1 MNFTLSRTILA
12 LVISYLAYQF
22 YGVFS
27 YQDPNANV
35 NAPLP
40 WPYFIARMIAS
51 TILRKLS
58 DALLSPQNLVMS
70 AYGDLYRSQVIMICA
85 KLGVPESLESGPKT
99 IQEIASVV
107 GSKSPTSLSTLLQ
120 AAEATGYFKYD
131 VGSAKWENNHLTNL
145 LRFNHPSTLK
155 NYLLYAND
163 YLDMWIHAEES
174 LKEGKNSFERLAGVP
189 FWDYLRKNP
198 EKDKLF
204 SLAMTDLTNLE
215 GYSFVEDYNWGQ
227 HKRVIE
233 LGGGF
238 GHFASLI
245 MRKYPNV
252 DVLVLD
258 RPPVVKQAIEL
269 QNEKYGDL
277 AGRLSFTPGSIFE
290 VNTFPVLREGDVV
303 SMKNVIQDFNDD
315 EAIQIFKNV
324 RNAIGTKKIPFL
336 VITRVVKDRMDK
348 FPQYSLDLM
357 MLMLSY
363 DAKVR
368 TKEDFV
374 ALFQS
379 ANFSIEKVLP
389 TRSLASIVVAKS
401 AY

>member
-1 MNFTLSRTILA
+1 MNFTLTGTFFGAILA
-12 LVISYLAYQF
+12 YLIYQF
-22 YGVFS
+22 YGSFS
-27 YQDPNANV
+27 YQNPNSNV
-35 NAPLP
+35 SAPFP
-40 WPYFIARMIAS
+40 WPIFIVRMIGS

-58 DALLSPQNLVMS
+58 DAVLPPKHRVMS
-70 AYGDLYRSQVIMICA
+70 AYGDLYRSQVVVVCA
-85 KLGVPESLESGPKT
+85 KLGVAETLESGPKT
-99 IQEIASVV
+99 VEEIANVI
-107 GSKSPTSLSTLLQ
+107 GAKSPNSVSKFLQ
-120 AAEATGYFKYD
+120 AAESIGYFKYD
-131 VGSAKWENNHLTNL
+131 DKTAKWENNLLSNL
-145 LRFNHPSTLK
+145 LRSDHPSTLK
-155 NYLLYAND
+155 NYLIHANK
-163 YLDMWIHAEES
+163 YLDMWIYADQS
-174 LKEGKNSFERLAGVP
+174 LREGKNSFERLSGVS
-189 FWDYLRKNP
+189 FWDHLHTDP
-198 EKDKLF
+198 EEDKGF

-215 GYSFVEDYNWGQ
+215 GYSFIEDYNWGQ

-233 LGGGF
+233 LAGGF

-258 RPPVVKQAIEL
+258 RPPVVKQAKEQ
-269 QNEKYGDL
+269 QNEKYVDL
-277 AGRLSFTPGSIFE
+277 AGRLSFTLGSIFE
-290 VNTFPVLREGDVV
+290 ANTFPVLREGDVV

-324 RNAIGTKKIPFL
+324 RNAIGDKNISFVVT
-336 VITRVVKDRMDK
+336 TRVIKDRMDK

-357 MLMLSY
+357 MMLGY
-363 DAKVR
+363 DAKAR

-401 AY
+401 I